1 MEKIEHIGIA
11 VRDIKASNL
20 IFEKLL
26 GTPSYKMEEVTTEG
40 VLTSFFQI
48 GASKIELLEATR
60 DDSPIAKFI
69 EKRGEGIHHIA
80 FDVADIHAEMKRL
93 EGEGFVLLNPVPKR
107 GADNKL
113 VCFLHP
119 KGTNGVLVEL
129 CQEIPPTLSAKN
141 TEREEA
147 YWSERYETQNT
158 GWNIGAPSMP
168 LKTYIDQLEN
178 KDIHILMPGAGNAY
192 EAEYLFKQGFK
203 NVFVMD
209 ISAIPLLNF
218 KERVPEF
225 PDNQLIEANFFE
237 HTGLYDLILEQTF
250 FCSFEPTPEN
260 RKAYGAHT
268 AELLKPKGKLVG
280 LWFNFPLTGDMVKR
294 PFGGS
299 RDEYLTYLSPYFEVK
314 TFEACYNSIKP
325 RAGQELF
332 GIFVKQ

>member
-1 MEKIEHIGIA
+1 
-11 VRDIKASNL
+11 
-20 IFEKLL
+20 
-26 GTPSYKMEEVTTEG
+26 
-40 VLTSFFQI
+40 
-48 GASKIELLEATR
+48 
-60 DDSPIAKFI
+60 
-69 EKRGEGIHHIA
+69 
-80 FDVADIHAEMKRL
+80 
-93 EGEGFVLLNPVPKR
+93 
-107 GADNKL
+107 
-113 VCFLHP
+113 
-119 KGTNGVLVEL
+119 VEL

-147 YWSERYETQNT
+147 YWSERYQTENT
-158 GWNIGAPSMP
+158 GWNIGAPSTP